1 VREAGSAEVRAELRR
16 RAVVS
21 SSILP
26 LELKSMLWRRLD
38 QGEVSTREYGQV
50 QTALAADR
58 QDWLLLDV
66 GPELLLRAEDLA
78 ERLHV
83 RSLDAI
89 HLASAVLLAAD
100 WPSRLPFLTS
110 DLRQAR
116 AAEALGLAVLRF
128 G

>member
-110 DLRQAR
+110 DLRQAQ

>member
-1 VREAGSAEVRAELRR
+1 MREAASAEVRAELRQ

-21 SSILP
+21 SCILP

-38 QGEVSTREYGQV
+38 QGEVSELEYRRAQA
-50 QTALAADR
+50 ALAVDR
-58 QDWLLLDV
+58 QDWFLLDA
-66 GPELLLRAEDLA
+66 GRDLLLRAEDLA

-89 HLASAVLLAAD
+89 HLATATMLAAD

>member
-1 VREAGSAEVRAELRR
+1 MREAGSAEVRAELRR

>member
-1 VREAGSAEVRAELRR
+1 MREAGSVEVRAELRR
-16 RAVVS
+16 RAVIS

-38 QGEVSTREYGQV
+38 QGEVSAREYGQA
-50 QTALAADR
+50 QAALSVDR

-66 GPELLLRAEDLA
+66 GPDLLRRAEEMA

-100 WPSRLPFLTS
+100 WPDRLPFLTA

-116 AAEALGLAVLRF
+116 AAEAVGLAVLRF